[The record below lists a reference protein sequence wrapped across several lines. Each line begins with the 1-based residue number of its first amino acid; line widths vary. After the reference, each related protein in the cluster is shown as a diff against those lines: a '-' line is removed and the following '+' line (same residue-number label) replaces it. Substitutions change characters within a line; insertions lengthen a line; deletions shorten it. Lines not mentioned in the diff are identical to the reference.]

1 MVNIAP
7 SRVHRIPRL
16 WDLRKAVLFPSISAG
31 NGRRCLDA
39 CLSSTFTYR
48 DNLLD
53 RVTTESKRKLRI
65 YLDSGREC
73 MGRTQSD
80 SISIPF
86 RKPATVLKI
95 ETIQDWNALSSYLSS
110 GFQRRLRKYSR
121 QLFGSEG
128 SSLTRRKES

>member
-1 MVNIAP
+1 
-7 SRVHRIPRL
+7 
-16 WDLRKAVLFPSISAG
+16 
-31 NGRRCLDA
+31 
-39 CLSSTFTYR
+39 
-48 DNLLD
+48 
-53 RVTTESKRKLRI
+53 
-65 YLDSGREC
+65 